1 MKIDDLTFFC
11 FAHNLLNKDDM
22 AITAKTIR
30 ETGEGNAVLQTCIA
44 HYMTN
49 TSLAE
54 DIIGPDLDIMVNQDN
69 VLHENEK
76 NVCLKD
82 RNMLYAHSKEANQT
96 NKSNM
101 TNMNLTKEEQQNIQT
116 IVADFNKSSVNAEEL
131 SIEEKLV
138 KFYLEQLPGSFPEDA
153 YKVVKDMSHG
163 IESFNANLQ
172 KALKEGGFNYAEELS
187 KLAID
192 KSIKEKYELYANFLA
207 ALQTLEVS
215 NLSEEQLTQIEDFTN
230 IRGKLNITGEVN
242 EEMLANLETQI
253 ADMLNNNTLCLG
265 SLDQLRHLIEELPN
279 GTDAMNKVTH
289 DAEED
294 MHQKLIASMAT
305 YIAYRK
311 DGIESMR
318 GTEWT
323 AEAIAISVAAGV
335 EQAQVISDLHE
346 GRTTVDKAI
355 KTLKIIG
362 GIALFSLLAY
372 MSLGFMVLS
381 NSVLSICLMQL
392 IGASTFA
399 ALGTITAT
407 ILFSIA
413 LGDVLVNAG
422 SKIMSLALRTFDL
435 IIDTW
440 RKTAYPAIYSTL
452 ERVWQWLKTQLN
464 NNTIQQTQTN
474 SDAVQ
479 QVSE

>member
-11 FAHNLLNKDDM
+11 FAHNLLDKDDM

-192 KSIKEKYELYANFLA
+192 KSIKEKYELGDFIL
-207 ALQTLEVS
+207 LGHGEEVS
-215 NLSEEQLTQIEDFTN
+215 GGRQRENMLEDLFDDDSSSQKDETAKKEEVD
-230 IRGKLNITGEVN
+230 
-242 EEMLANLETQI
+242 
-253 ADMLNNNTLCLG
+253 NTMFC
-265 SLDQLRHLIEELPN
+265 
-279 GTDAMNKVTH
+279 M
-289 DAEED
+289 
-294 MHQKLIASMAT
+294 
-305 YIAYRK
+305 
-311 DGIESMR
+311 
-318 GTEWT
+318 
-323 AEAIAISVAAGV
+323 
-335 EQAQVISDLHE
+335 
-346 GRTTVDKAI
+346 
-355 KTLKIIG
+355 KTKK
-362 GIALFSLLAY
+362 
-372 MSLGFMVLS
+372 M
-381 NSVLSICLMQL
+381 
-392 IGASTFA
+392 FA
-399 ALGTITAT
+399 
-407 ILFSIA
+407 
-413 LGDVLVNAG
+413 
-422 SKIMSLALRTFDL
+422 
-435 IIDTW
+435 
-440 RKTAYPAIYSTL
+440 
-452 ERVWQWLKTQLN
+452 
-464 NNTIQQTQTN
+464 
-474 SDAVQ
+474 
-479 QVSE
+479 